1 VFVSCTLTRSSLGG
15 MAQWGLDC
23 GRAMMDS
30 CRAVAP
36 SGAMVA
42 SMAVLVRGFTLIEHS
57 GDGLAEK
64 GGGDLWS
71 LRTKHFLWIV
81 PGTW

>member
-1 VFVSCTLTRSSLGG
+1 MFVSSTPTTPSVDS

-30 CRAVAP
+30 CKALAP

-42 SMAVLVRGFTLIEHS
+42 SMAGLVRGFTLI
-57 GDGLAEK
+57 
-64 GGGDLWS
+64 
-71 LRTKHFLWIV
+71 
-81 PGTW
+81 